1 MMEEKFFDVVI
12 IGFGPAGITAGIY
25 ASRYKLNS
33 MIIGK
38 TKGGMI
44 STAHLMDNYPGIED
58 ISGIDFTNKI
68 VKHLEKYKECEI
80 KEDEVSG
87 ISEIDDLFFISTKSG
102 ENIKAK
108 SLIIATGTEKR
119 QANIKGEKEF
129 IGKGVSYCTTCDG
142 FLYRNK
148 KVVVLGSG
156 DSAFNSA
163 LYLAAVAE
171 KVYLICRKCSPST
184 EDKNTIEKVEQNE
197 KIEILYEVEI
207 EEIKG
212 DKMVEKIITN
222 KKEEI
227 EVSGVFIEI
236 GLIPQSVLF
245 QNLNIE
251 FENNFIKVNKYC
263 ETSKKGVFA
272 AGDITTGFCELKQV
286 ITAEA
291 MGAVSATSVNKYL
304 KTK

>member
-25 ASRYKLNS
+25 ASRYKLSS

-44 STAHLMDNYPGIED
+44 STTHLMDNYPGIED
-58 ISGIDFTNKI
+58 VNGMDFTNKI

-80 KEDEVSG
+80 KEDEVLG

-102 ENIKAK
+102 ESIKAK

-163 LYLAAVAE
+163 LYLSAIAE
-171 KVYLICRKCSPST
+171 KVYLVCRKCNPST

-197 KIEILYEVEI
+197 KIEILYEAEI

-291 MGAVSATSVNKYL
+291 MGAVSATYVNKYL

>member
-1 MMEEKFFDVVI
+1 MDEKIYDLAI

-25 ASRYKLNS
+25 ASRYKLES
-33 MIIGK
+33 IIIGK
-38 TKGGMI
+38 VKGGMI
-44 STAHLMDNYPGIED
+44 TTSHLMDNYPGIED
-58 ISGIDFTNKI
+58 VTGIDFTDKI
-68 VKHLEKYKECEI
+68 VKHLEKYEECKI
-80 KEDEVSG
+80 KEDEVIG
-87 ISEIDDLFFISTKSG
+87 ISEIDNLFFISTKDG
-102 ENIKAK
+102 DNIKSK

-129 IGKGVSYCTTCDG
+129 IGKGVTYCTTCDG

-163 LYLAAVAE
+163 LYLSDIAE
-171 KVYLICRKCSPST
+171 KVYLVCRKCSPST
-184 EDKNTIEKVEQNE
+184 EDKNVINKVEKNP
-197 KIEILYEVEI
+197 KIEILYETEI

-212 DKMVEKIITN
+212 EKMVEKIITN

-236 GLIPQSVLF
+236 GLIPQSILF